1 MKIPKLK
8 IGNFTADIPIVQ
20 GGMGVRVSLSSLA
33 AAVANEGGI
42 GTISSI
48 ALGGVDASGR
58 EYEKISREAL
68 IEEIRKAKNLTKGHL
83 AVNIMNVL
91 SNASDLVKTSVQE
104 GIKFIVMGAGLPMKL
119 PYIVEDKNV
128 NLIPIISSARAANL
142 ILRTWDHR
150 FNRTANAFILEGP
163 LAGGHLGFSQDQ
175 LDHIDEF
182 SLEMLLP
189 TVLQAVRLYEDKYG
203 EKIPIIVGG
212 GIYDGKD
219 IARMLSLGASGVQM
233 GTRFVCTEECSVSS
247 EFKQAYI
254 DAKEEDIVI
263 VKSPVGM
270 LGRAIRNRFLKKLE
284 GTEKLKIKCH
294 YKCLTACQVVKAK
307 YCIAKALF
315 NSYLGDVDNGLI
327 FCGKN
332 AFRIDKIT
340 TVKELIKELVD
351 DLSNALNV
359 ELKPA

>member
-1 MKIPKLK
+1 MEIPKLK
-8 IGNFTADIPIVQ
+8 IGNYTADIPIVQ
-20 GGMGVRVSLSSLA
+20 GGMGVRVSLSPLA

-58 EYEKISREAL
+58 EYEKTSREAL
-68 IEEIRKAKNLTKGHL
+68 VKEIRKARNLTNGHL
-83 AVNIMNVL
+83 AINIMNVL
-91 SNASDLVKTSVQE
+91 SNASDLVKTAVQE

-119 PYIVEDKNV
+119 PYLVEDKNV
-128 NLIPIISSARAANL
+128 NLIPIISSARAADL
-142 ILRTWDHR
+142 ILRAWDHR
-150 FNRTANAFILEGP
+150 FNRTANAVILEGP

-182 SLEMLLP
+182 SLETLLP
-189 TVLQAVRLYEDKYG
+189 PLLQTVKFYEDKYG
-203 EKIPIIVGG
+203 EKIPVIVGG

-233 GTRFVCTEECSVSS
+233 ATRFVCTEECSVSP

-254 DAKEEDIVI
+254 DAKEADIVI

-270 LGRAIRNRFLKKLE
+270 LGRAIRNRFLEKLE
-284 GTEKLKIKCH
+284 GTEKMAIRCR
-294 YKCLTACQVVKAK
+294 YKCLSICQVAKAK
-307 YCIAKALF
+307 YCIANALF
-315 NSYLGDVDNGLI
+315 NSYRGDVDNGLI

-340 TVKELIKELVD
+340 TVKELFNELVD
-351 DLSNALNV
+351 DLRNALSV